1 MAEVSLNH
9 IYKVYPNGVK
19 AVNDFSM
26 HIEDKE
32 FIVLVGPS
40 GCGKST
46 TLRMIAGLEDI
57 SAGEL
62 KIGDEVVNDVE
73 PKDRDIAM
81 VFQNYAL
88 YPHMTVYE
96 NMAFGL
102 KIRHLDKEE
111 IHKRI
116 VEAAKILD
124 IEEYLDRKPKAM
136 SGGQRQR
143 VALGRAILRNPK
155 VFLLDEP
162 LSNLDAKL
170 RTQMRAEISNLHQKL
185 QTTFIYVTHDQVE
198 AMTMGTRI
206 VVMKNGF
213 IQQIDKPKNLY
224 NYPCNKFVAGF
235 IGTPQMNFF
244 ECFLT
249 KENDYVKVKFEYTE
263 QEIKVPALCFV
274 KLNPNY
280 LKGDKKVYLGI
291 RSEHLSINPEDI
303 ANSNTNLK
311 VRLSHKEELGSE
323 TLIYGDINM
332 QGEGYKE
339 TSTRIIVKTTK
350 EFDFKN
356 GELIDVAINFAE
368 CHIFDY
374 ETEDSVL
381 NRIPEFNYV
390 NASIKNNVLA
400 LLENKIK
407 LPKAM
412 ETNDASGELIIPT
425 SAIKEGNMI
434 TAKISV
440 VEKINDKYLL
450 YLHIA
455 DDVLFM
461 LSDKEY
467 KPGIEIK
474 IDIDLKKVEFI
485 SDGKTIINPFNEINK
500 VNLKFEK
507 IKHKKDVE
515 VTITKKGEK
524 QKVIK
529 NKNVIDFY
537 LNILGNEIESP
548 ERISKAILSALGTK
562 AFDLEYIA
570 SIDAY
575 SFKEDS
581 NGFKAKVL
589 DEIIYDEER
598 FVVADVMGEK
608 IIVRTDSTEK
618 ELSLT
623 FDLDKIGIT
632 ETSIDIKLV

>member
-1 MAEVSLNH
+1 MAEVNLNH

-19 AVNDFSM
+19 AVNDFNM
-26 HIEDKE
+26 HIDDKE

-73 PKDRDIAM
+73 PKDRDVAM

-102 KIRHLDKEE
+102 RIRHVSKEE
-111 IHKRI
+111 IHERI
-116 VEAAKILD
+116 LEAAKILD

-170 RTQMRAEISNLHQKL
+170 RTQMRAEISSLHQKL

-206 VVMKNGF
+206 VVMKGGYV
-213 IQQIDKPKNLY
+213 QQIDKPKNLY

-249 KENDYVKVKFEYTE
+249 KNGDYINVKFEYTE
-263 QEIKVPALCFV
+263 QEVKVPALYFV

-280 LKGDKKVYLGI
+280 LDGKKKVFLGL
-291 RSEHLSINPEDI
+291 RSEHISLNPKDLEE
-303 ANSNTNLK
+303 SKTNLK

-332 QGEGYKE
+332 QGEGYKD
-339 TSTRIIVKTTK
+339 TSTRVIIKTNQDV
-350 EFDFKN
+350 EFNN
-356 GELIDVAINFAE
+356 GDVIEAAFNLAQ
-368 CHIFDY
+368 CHIFDF
-374 ETEDSVL
+374 ETEESILPRVPKI
-381 NRIPEFNYV
+381 NYIPGEI
-390 NASIKNNVLA
+390 SNNN
-400 LLENKIK
+400 LLILGEKIK
-407 LPKAM
+407 LPKAL
-412 ETNDASGELIIPT
+412 ESKDSKGTLNVPIE
-425 SAIKEGNMI
+425 AIKEGNMFD
-434 TAKISV
+434 AKISV
-440 VEKINDKYLL
+440 IEKINDKYLL
-450 YLHIA
+450 YLRVN
-455 DDVLFM
+455 DSVLFM
-461 LSDKEY
+461 LTDNEY
-467 KPGIEIK
+467 QVGTQIK
-474 IDIDLKKVEFI
+474 IAIDLKMVEFK
-485 SDGKTIINPFNEINK
+485 SNDETIITPFKLINEIPMK
-500 VNLKFEK
+500 FIKLKHMKE
-507 IKHKKDVE
+507 VE
-515 VTITKKGEK
+515 TPKGL
-524 QKVIK
+524 K
-529 NKNVIDFY
+529 NKKVIDFY
-537 LNILGNEIESP
+537 LDILGEKIESP
-548 ERISKAILSALGTK
+548 ERISRPILTALGTNS
-562 AFDLEYIA
+562 FNLDYIG

-575 SFKEDS
+575 SFIEDET
-581 NGFKAKVL
+581 GFKAKVV
-589 DEIIYDEER
+589 DEILYDDER
-598 FVVADVMGEK
+598 FVTVDVLGQK
-608 IIVRTDSTEK
+608 LNVRIDNKAS
-618 ELSLT
+618 ELSLKL
-623 FDLDKIGIT
+623 DLNKLGVT
-632 ETSIDIKLV
+632 ETSIDIKLI

>member
-1 MAEVSLNH
+1 MAELNLNH

-19 AVNDFSM
+19 AVNDFNM
-26 HIEDKE
+26 HIDDKE

-73 PKDRDIAM
+73 PKDRDVAM

-102 KIRHLDKEE
+102 KIRHVKKEE
-111 IHKRI
+111 IHERI

-170 RTQMRAEISNLHQKL
+170 RTQMRAEISSLHQKL

-213 IQQIDKPKNLY
+213 VQQIDKPKNLY

-244 ECFLT
+244 ECYLT
-249 KENDYVKVKFEYTE
+249 KKDDFINIKFEYTE
-263 QEIKVPALCFV
+263 QEVSVPALYFV

-280 LKGDKKVYLGI
+280 LDGKKKVYLGL
-291 RSEHLSINPEDI
+291 RSEHISLKKEDI
-303 ANSNTNLK
+303 ENSKTNLR

-332 QGEGYKE
+332 QGEGYKD
-339 TSTRIIVKTTK
+339 TSTRVIIKTNQDV
-350 EFDFKN
+350 ELEN
-356 GELIDVAINFAE
+356 GEVIDVAFNFAQ

-381 NRIPEFNYV
+381 PRVPAMNYID
-390 NASIKNNVLA
+390 SEIKNNEIVMLG
-400 LLENKIK
+400 KTIK
-407 LPKAM
+407 LP
-412 ETNDASGELIIPT
+412 E
-425 SAIKEGNMI
+425 AIK
-434 TAKISV
+434 AKDTKGVLNVPTEAIMLGDMFDAKVSV

-450 YLHIA
+450 YLHIG
-455 DDVLFM
+455 DQVLFM
-461 LSDKEY
+461 MSDEEY
-467 KPGIEIK
+467 KAGTKIGIK
-474 IDIDLKKVEFI
+474 IDFKKVLFKSESETIIEPFKVNNIVPLKFIKLKTVKEVETEKGLKK
-485 SDGKTIINPFNEINK
+485 
-500 VNLKFEK
+500 
-507 IKHKKDVE
+507 KK
-515 VTITKKGEK
+515 
-524 QKVIK
+524 
-529 NKNVIDFY
+529 VIDFY
-537 LNILGNEIESP
+537 LDVLGEKILSP
-548 ERISKAILSALGTK
+548 DRISRPILSALGTK
-562 AFDLEYIA
+562 AFNLDYAA

-575 SFKEDS
+575 SFIEDEK
-581 NGFKAKVL
+581 GFKAKV
-589 DEIIYDEER
+589 EAEHIYDDER
-598 FVVADVMGEK
+598 FVTVDVLGQK
-608 IIVRTDSTEK
+608 LNVRTDSKES
-618 ELSLT
+618 ELSLKI
-623 FDLDKIGIT
+623 DLDRIGIT

>member
-1 MAEVSLNH
+1 MAELNLNH

-19 AVNDFSM
+19 AVNDFNM
-26 HIEDKE
+26 HIDDKE

-73 PKDRDIAM
+73 PKDRDVAM

-102 KIRHLDKEE
+102 KIRHVSKEE
-111 IHKRI
+111 IHERI

-170 RTQMRAEISNLHQKL
+170 RTQMRAEISSLHQRL

-206 VVMKNGF
+206 VVMKGGYV
-213 IQQIDKPKNLY
+213 QQIDKPKNLY

-244 ECFLT
+244 ECYLSKKDDFI
-249 KENDYVKVKFEYTE
+249 NIKFEYTE
-263 QEIKVPALCFV
+263 QEVKVPALYFV

-280 LKGDKKVYLGI
+280 LDGKKKVYLGL
-291 RSEHLSINPEDI
+291 RSEHISINKKDLEE
-303 ANSNTNLK
+303 SKTNLK
-311 VRLSHKEELGSE
+311 IRLSHKEELGSE

-339 TSTRIIVKTTK
+339 TSTRVIIKTNQDV
-350 EFDFKN
+350 EFNN
-356 GELIDVAINFAE
+356 GDVIDAAFNFAQ

-381 NRIPEFNYV
+381 PRVPQINYIPAE
-390 NASIKNNVLA
+390 IKDNHILF
-400 LLENKIK
+400 LGENIK
-407 LPKAM
+407 LPQAINAKDSKG
-412 ETNDASGELIIPT
+412 TLIVPIDAVKPGKLID
-425 SAIKEGNMI
+425 
-434 TAKISV
+434 AKISV
-440 VEKINDKYLL
+440 VEKVNDKYLL
-450 YLHIA
+450 YLHIE
-455 DDVLFM
+455 DLVLFM
-461 LSDKEY
+461 LSDTEY
-467 KPGIEIK
+467 KVGSVIK
-474 IDIDLKKVEFI
+474 IDIDFKKIEFK
-485 SDGKTIINPFNEINK
+485 SLNETIIEPFK
-500 VNLKFEK
+500 VNNSIPLKF
-507 IKHKKDVE
+507 I
-515 VTITKKGEK
+515 K
-524 QKVIK
+524 QKVLK
-529 NKNVIDFY
+529 EVETEKGLKKQKVIDFY
-537 LNILGNEIESP
+537 LDILGEKILSP
-548 ERISKAILSALGTK
+548 EKISRPILSALGTK
-562 AFDLEYIA
+562 AFNLDYMA
-570 SIDAY
+570 TIDAY
-575 SFKEDS
+575 SFIEDP
-581 NGFKAKVL
+581 NGFKAKVEK
-589 DEIIYDEER
+589 EIIYDDER
-598 FVVADVMGEK
+598 FVTVDVLGEK
-608 IIVRTDSTEK
+608 INVRTDNKSN
-618 ELSLT
+618 ELSLKI
-623 FDLDKIGIT
+623 DLDKIGIT

>member
-1 MAEVSLNH
+1 MAEVNLNH

-19 AVNDFSM
+19 AVNDFNM

-73 PKDRDIAM
+73 PKDRDVAM

-102 KIRHLDKEE
+102 KIRHVNKEE

-116 VEAAKILD
+116 LEAARILD

-185 QTTFIYVTHDQVE
+185 NTTFIYVTHDQVE

-206 VVMKNGF
+206 VVMKNGY
-213 IQQIDKPKNLY
+213 IQQIDTPKNLY

-244 ECFLT
+244 ECYLT
-249 KENDYVKVKFEYTE
+249 KIDNNIKIKFEYTD
-263 QEIKVPALCFV
+263 QEVLVPAQYLV

-280 LKGDKKVYLGI
+280 LAGDKKVILGL
-291 RSEHLSINPEDI
+291 RCEHISILEEDI
-303 ANSNTNLK
+303 KNSKTNLK

-332 QGEGYKE
+332 GGDGYRE
-339 TSTRIIVKTTK
+339 SSTRVIIKSNRDD
-350 EFDFKN
+350 DFKN
-356 GELIDVAINFAE
+356 GDIIEAAFNFAA
-368 CHIFDY
+368 CQIFDA
-374 ETEDSVL
+374 ETENSVL
-381 NRIPEFNYV
+381 PRIPSINYV
-390 NASIKNNVLA
+390 DAEIKNNN
-400 LLENKIK
+400 LLFLGNEIK

-412 ETNDASGELIIPT
+412 ETNDVKGILNIPIEAI
-425 SAIKEGNMI
+425 SAGSMI
-434 TAKISV
+434 DAKISLI
-440 VEKINDKYLL
+440 EKINKQYLL
-450 YLHIA
+450 YLN
-455 DDVLFM
+455 VNNKYLFM
-461 LSDKEY
+461 LTNEEY
-467 KPGIEIK
+467 KVGSQIK
-474 IDIDLKKVEFI
+474 IDLDLKKLEFKND
-485 SDGKTIINPFNEINK
+485 SNIIIKPFNE
-500 VNLKFEK
+500 VNILPLKFIKLKHLKEVETEK
-507 IKHKKDVE
+507 GLK
-515 VTITKKGEK
+515 TKK
-524 QKVIK
+524 
-529 NKNVIDFY
+529 VIDFY
-537 LNILGNEIESP
+537 LDILGEQIESP
-548 ERISKAILSALGTK
+548 DKISRPILSALGVK
-562 AFDLEYIA
+562 AFDLNYNA

-575 SFKEDS
+575 SFIEDE
-581 NGFKAKVL
+581 NGFKAKVIEEVL
-589 DEIIYDEER
+589 YDKER
-598 FVVADVMGEK
+598 FVLAEVLGNK
-608 IIVRTDSTEK
+608 FYVRTDNTNS
-618 ELSLT
+618 ELSLKI
-623 FDLDKIGIT
+623 DLDKIGIT

>member
-1 MAEVSLNH
+1 MAEVNLNH

-19 AVNDFSM
+19 AVNDFNM
-26 HIEDKE
+26 HIDDKE

-73 PKDRDIAM
+73 PKDRDVAM

-102 KIRHLDKEE
+102 RIRHVSKEE
-111 IHKRI
+111 IHERI
-116 VEAAKILD
+116 LEAAKILD

-206 VVMKNGF
+206 VVMKKGF
-213 IQQIDKPKNLY
+213 VQQIDTPKNLY

-244 ECFLT
+244 ECILT
-249 KENDYVKVKFEYTE
+249 KEEDNIKIKFEYTD
-263 QEIKVPALCFV
+263 QEVTVPAKTFV

-280 LKGDKKVYLGI
+280 LNGDKKVYLGL
-291 RSEHLSINPEDI
+291 RSEHISLNPNDLK
-303 ANSNTNLK
+303 NSNTLLK

-339 TSTRIIVKTTK
+339 TSTRVIIKTSLDN
-350 EFDFKN
+350 DFKN
-356 GELIDVAINFAE
+356 GDVIEASFNLE
-368 CHIFDY
+368 QCHIFDY
-374 ETEDSVL
+374 ETEDAVL
-381 NRIPEFNYV
+381 PRVPQINYLD
-390 NASIKNNVLA
+390 AEIKNNELLVLGS
-400 LLENKIK
+400 KIQ

-412 ETNDASGELIIPT
+412 ETNDAKGVLNVPIEAVKL
-425 SAIKEGNMI
+425 GNMLK
-434 TAKISV
+434 AKV
-440 VEKINDKYLL
+440 ANVEHVNDKYLL
-450 YLHIA
+450 HLEINNKY
-455 DDVLFM
+455 LFM
-461 LSDKEY
+461 LNDCDVKIGSDINISFDMKQLELKNEENVII
-467 KPGIEIK
+467 KP
-474 IDIDLKKVEFI
+474 F
-485 SDGKTIINPFNEINK
+485 KTLNELP
-500 VNLKFEK
+500 LKFKK
-507 IKHKKDVE
+507 IKHIKEVETEKGLKK
-515 VTITKKGEK
+515 KK
-524 QKVIK
+524 
-529 NKNVIDFY
+529 VIDFY
-537 LNILGNEIESP
+537 LELLGLEIESP
-548 ERISKAILSALGTK
+548 EKISRPILTALGTK
-562 AFDLEYIA
+562 AFDLDYKAE
-570 SIDAY
+570 IDAY
-575 SFKEDS
+575 SFVEDP

-589 DEIIYDEER
+589 DEILYDDER
-598 FVVADVMGEK
+598 FVKVDALGEVFN
-608 IIVRTDSTEK
+608 VRTDSK
-618 ELSLT
+618 EAELMLNV
-623 FDLDKIGIT
+623 DLDKLGIT
-632 ETSIDIKLV
+632 ETSIDIKLI

>member
-1 MAEVSLNH
+1 MAEVNLNH

-19 AVNDFSM
+19 AVNDFNM

-102 KIRHLDKEE
+102 KIRHVSKEE
-111 IHKRI
+111 IHERI
-116 VEAAKILD
+116 LEAAKILD

-143 VALGRAILRNPK
+143 VALGRAILRHPK

-185 QTTFIYVTHDQVE
+185 QTTFIYVTHDQIE

-206 VVMKNGF
+206 VVMKSGF
-213 IQQIDKPKNLY
+213 VQQIDKPKNLY

-249 KENDYVKVKFEYTE
+249 KENDNVKVKFEYTN
-263 QEIKVPALCFV
+263 QELIVPSIRFV

-280 LKGDKKVYLGI
+280 LNGDKKVYLGV
-291 RSEHLSINPEDI
+291 RSENLSIDE
-303 ANSNTNLK
+303 AVLKNSKTNLK
-311 VRLSHKEELGSE
+311 ARLSHREELGSE

-332 QGEGYKE
+332 QGEGYKD
-339 TSTRIIVKTTK
+339 TSTRLIVKTNNNV
-350 EFDFKN
+350 EFNN
-356 GELIDVAINFAE
+356 GDVIDVAIDFTH
-368 CHIFDY
+368 CHVFDY
-374 ETEDSVL
+374 ETEESVL
-381 NRIPEFNYV
+381 KRIPDINYV
-390 NASIKNNVLA
+390 KASIKNNNIEA
-400 LLENKIK
+400 LGTTIK

-412 ETNDASGELIIPT
+412 YAKDTIGELRIPT
-425 SAIKEGNMI
+425 CAIKEGNLI
-434 TAKISV
+434 DAKISF
-440 VEKINDKYLL
+440 VEKINDEYLL
-450 YLHIA
+450 YLNVNNQI
-455 DDVLFM
+455 LFM
-461 LSDKEY
+461 LTDKSYE
-467 KPGIEIK
+467 KDASIK
-474 IDIDLKKVEFI
+474 IDFDMKKLEFVNGDEIIIKPFDSSNTI
-485 SDGKTIINPFNEINK
+485 S
-500 VNLKFEK
+500 LKFEK
-507 IKHKKDVE
+507 IKHKKEVE
-515 VTITKKGEK
+515 IISKDKR
-524 QKVIK
+524 IMK

-537 LNILGNEIESP
+537 LHLLGKEIESP

-562 AFDLEYIA
+562 AFNLNYNA
-570 SIDAY
+570 TIDAY
-575 SFKEDS
+575 DFKEDQ
-581 NGFKAKVL
+581 NGLKATVL
-589 DEIIYDEER
+589 DEILYDNER
-598 FVVADVMGEK
+598 FVIADVMGEK
-608 IIVRTDSTEK
+608 IKVRTDNLNK
-618 ELSLT
+618 ELYLT